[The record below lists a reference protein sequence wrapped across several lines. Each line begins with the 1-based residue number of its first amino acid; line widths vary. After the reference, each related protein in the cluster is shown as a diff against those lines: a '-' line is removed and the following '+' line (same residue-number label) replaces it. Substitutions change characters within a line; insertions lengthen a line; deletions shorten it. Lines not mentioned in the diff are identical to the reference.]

1 MLLLERDG
9 NECYNAA
16 VLVGQKGLIGKYRK
30 NHLPFLGIDRFI
42 DTGKESFQVYETPIG
57 NIGIHICYDCNFPE
71 SARIMALLGAD
82 IIALPTNWPQGR
94 ERIVNYVVNARAYEN
109 RVHFVA
115 ANRVGSERG
124 TRFMGRSKMV
134 SASGD
139 TLAEASN
146 DYLQRNVTFGSP
158 NNSVIHF
165 KDVILDA
172 HEFFVLKLLVLHPA
186 SEDVCIEPVGHIS
199 GMQRIIVREPFKDIG
214 RPGFWTRTFTGAWGV
229 QVVRLIAYTL
239 LTILI
244 ILLIVIPSALIGE
257 KVQEI
262 KRRRHVRNF
271 KATTKL
277 DLKEDD
283 EFVFGRYVNTG
294 LQELFVLQNLC
305 KSRKSLLNAYRRYE
319 RMQKRL
325 TERKD
330 VPDEVRLAFRYDF
343 YPGRVRYLGPYIEAG
358 FIHVEDGK
366 PTVDEHMSMTVEHF
380 IRFLR
385 NSQIIKDDT
394 EADMTERYRLPAEVL
409 EVVDEEEV
417 DAEPSTEGDGLKPA
431 P

>member
-1 MLLLERDG
+1 MSIFKTVRELDHKFSWSFFGFLLAIALGIVTIYDRVLVDKHPQL
-9 NECYNAA
+9 YLDVLTSTA
-16 VLVGQKGLIGKYRK
+16 VLDIKEQ
-30 NHLPFLGIDRFI
+30 LPNLEISYDGIDIREKNLSLQI
-42 DTGKESFQVYETPIG
+42 LTVKVLNDSTRDILKGYYDSDDPVGIKVTTGKVIKTE
-57 NIGIHICYDCNFPE
+57 
-71 SARIMALLGAD
+71 
-82 IIALPTNWPQGR
+82 
-94 ERIVNYVVNARAYEN
+94 
-109 RVHFVA
+109 
-115 ANRVGSERG
+115 
-124 TRFMGRSKMV
+124 
-134 SASGD
+134 
-139 TLAEASN
+139 LAEASN